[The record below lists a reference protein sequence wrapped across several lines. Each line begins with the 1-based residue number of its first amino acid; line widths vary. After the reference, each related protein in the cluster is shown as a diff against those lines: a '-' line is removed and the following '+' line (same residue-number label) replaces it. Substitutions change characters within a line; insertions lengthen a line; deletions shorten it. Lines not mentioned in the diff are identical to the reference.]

1 VHFRR
6 TGGLFAGNRVELDV
20 SQEELDPAGAEALA
34 RVLDS
39 PGPARFTE
47 LPGKGVGADE
57 YQYDLTIRRGEE
69 VVSLRFD
76 ESRLPPEL
84 VPLVGALEHA
94 AAFTA
99 EHGVAVSPATMSR
112 AIASLPADDPGQGRT
127 ARGRQRR
134 PGRPLK
140 RKA

>member
-6 TGGLFAGNRVELDV
+6 TGGMFAGNRLELQVTQD
-20 SQEELDPAGAEALA
+20 ELDPVGAEALT

-39 PGPARFTE
+39 PGPSRFTE
-47 LPGKGVGADE
+47 LPNRGIGADE

-84 VPLVGALEHA
+84 VPLVEALEQ
-94 AAFTA
+94 
-99 EHGVAVSPATMSR
+99 R
-112 AIASLPADDPGQGRT
+112 ALE
-127 ARGRQRR
+127 R
-134 PGRPLK
+134 PQ
-140 RKA
+140 